1 MMDKILYAELMV
13 MNIVV
18 LILLW
23 CNDIRKGRGP
33 VLMNQKLF
41 RMLIWIN
48 IGAMFSDMIQI
59 IFNDT
64 NYWCSSILEKS
75 SIFLYYVFQSLVGFV
90 FTLYVDYELYP
101 DNKRLKRRLP
111 FYAILAVISELMTIS
126 SFWTGWIFVVDEN
139 NIYSRGSLFY
149 VHTVFAFVY
158 IIYIL
163 YLLLKYRRD
172 CKLDHVMHRELHHR
186 LLVLPILPCVG
197 SIIQILIP
205 GTPWVLPM
213 TTIAIL
219 MNHITIQNGYMAR
232 DYLTG
237 LYNRSQL
244 ENFMNYQI
252 RNMKKGNY
260 FFLIL
265 LDLDK
270 FKEIND
276 TYGHLVGDEAL
287 INAAKLIRGSCKKK
301 TDYVARLGGDE
312 FAIIG
317 QCENTEAVDMI
328 IKRMH
333 EVVDQFN
340 VANGKPY
347 TIMFSAGYAIHD
359 GSEITTLDRMISIA
373 DSNMYKVKKAKKVER
388 K

>member
-1 MMDKILYAELMV
+1 
-13 MNIVV
+13 
-18 LILLW
+18 
-23 CNDIRKGRGP
+23 
-33 VLMNQKLF
+33 
-41 RMLIWIN
+41 
-48 IGAMFSDMIQI
+48 
-59 IFNDT
+59 
-64 NYWCSSILEKS
+64 
-75 SIFLYYVFQSLVGFV
+75 
-90 FTLYVDYELYP
+90 
-101 DNKRLKRRLP
+101 
-111 FYAILAVISELMTIS
+111 
-126 SFWTGWIFVVDEN
+126 
-139 NIYSRGSLFY
+139 
-149 VHTVFAFVY
+149 
-158 IIYIL
+158 
-163 YLLLKYRRD
+163 
-172 CKLDHVMHRELHHR
+172 MHRELHHR

-347 TIMFSAGYAIHD
+347 RIMFSAGYAIHD